1 MHIVDYQI
9 VEKEKDILQVAEDF
23 AYRNCDRMENPAGHY
38 HGNMNISHR
47 KPLSNYQEA
56 FDYIEYHTKN
66 SIYYDMAVRFYDNE
80 SLPSTEKEKQLKEK
94 IQIAKQKLK
103 DYIIKNELTTR
114 ESKNKRK
121 RAFFRCPTCK
131 SKIARQYF
139 EKNKLPEHMIVNC
152 PVCKTEIRSETI
164 LNQIKEFEEKIIKLK
179 KELTIEKSKP
189 RKGAPIKWLVKIE
202 VHG

>member
-1 MHIVDYQI
+1 MPIVDYRI
-9 VEKEKDILQVAEDF
+9 VEKEKDILPTAEDF
-23 AYRNCDRMENPAGHY
+23 AYRNCDRQENPNGQY
-38 HGNMNISHR
+38 HGNINISHR
-47 KPLSNYQEA
+47 KPLNNYQEA
-56 FDYIEYHTKN
+56 CDYIKYHTKN

-103 DYIIKNELTTR
+103 EYTLKNGLSTR
-114 ESKNKRK
+114 KSKSKSK
-121 RAFFRCPTCK
+121 SAFFRCPTCK

-139 EKNKLPEHMIVNC
+139 EKNKLSEHMIVNC
-152 PVCKTEIRSETI
+152 PVCKNEIRSETL
-164 LNQIKEFEEKIIKLK
+164 LNRIKEFEEKIIKLK
-179 KELTIEKSKP
+179 TELTFEKCKP

>member
-164 LNQIKEFEEKIIKLK
+164 LNQIKEFEEKNYQTQKR
-179 KELTIEKSKP
+179 THH
-189 RKGAPIKWLVKIE
+189 RKIQTPQGRPNQMV
-202 VHG
+202 G